1 MLPDRSCRRRKIWIG
16 ESTNGNCDQARAC
29 IALAIYGRP
38 AFRTKMQPKFAA
50 LLAVAEVD
58 FTWSLSMDLRFRE
71 ERVNEKCRSCSSL
84 TFGAITNM
92 DKDGFAVCL
101 CPQRAAGTLSNS
113 GHVGLPPDLPI
124 ASCDPMIGRSPHDVE
139 CSSVS
144 SSALNRSQ
152 KTRRLSPGCT
162 RRDHTASRCSGNE
175 APPLFARPRSIIAAR
190 LVPCRVGFTPK
201 AAAAVAD

>member
-1 MLPDRSCRRRKIWIG
+1 MARLLPDRSCRRRKIWIG

-84 TFGAITNM
+84 TFDAITDM
-92 DKDGFAVCL
+92 DQDGIAVCL

-152 KTRRLSPGCT
+152 KTRRLS
-162 RRDHTASRCSGNE
+162 RDCSRVDHRASSSMGRDARLPS
-175 APPLFARPRSIIAAR
+175 ARPPTAR
-190 LVPCRVGFTPK
+190 RFQAPS
-201 AAAAVAD
+201 